1 VDIRFLKPLDNDLL
15 INIFRDY
22 SNIVTVEDGTIKGG
36 LGSAVIELMNKEG
49 FNSTVVSLGIP
60 DKFIEHGTQRQLW
73 NDCGYDAVGI
83 ENIVLRLI
91 KKIKAS

>member
-1 VDIRFLKPLDNDLL
+1 M
-15 INIFRDY
+15 
-22 SNIVTVEDGTIKGG
+22 
-36 LGSAVIELMNKEG
+36 IELMNKEG

-91 KKIKAS
+91 KIKAS